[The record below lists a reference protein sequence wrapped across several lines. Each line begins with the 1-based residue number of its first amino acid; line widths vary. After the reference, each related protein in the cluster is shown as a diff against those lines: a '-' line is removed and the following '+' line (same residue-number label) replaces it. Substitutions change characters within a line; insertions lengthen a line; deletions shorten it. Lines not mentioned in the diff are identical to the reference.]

1 MLQDKTRV
9 LVTHGVHW
17 LPKVDNI
24 VVLSDGKISET
35 GSYEYLLDHKG
46 AFAEFLKT
54 YFLNCKSFYRRSST
68 GY

>member
-1 MLQDKTRV
+1 M

-24 VVLSDGKISET
+24 IVLSDGKISET

-54 YFLNCKSFYRRSST
+54 YFLNGK
-68 GY
+68 